1 MMYMY
6 WHVATTGVIADPRGD
21 GDWIK
26 LNVNQFGY
34 YRVNYDER
42 MWADLSQQL
51 LTEHT
56 VCPCMCACARH
67 ASQHP
72 NEQLIHCLLC
82 VKP

>member
-42 MWADLSQQL
+42 MCADLSQQL

-56 VCPCMCACARH
+56 VCPCVRVRAH
-67 ASQHP
+67 AHVTLHSIQ
-72 NEQLIHCLLC
+72 ISI
-82 VKP
+82 